1 MNKIV
6 ELPIIEPIYST
17 YHDQGSGAAILKSN
31 ESIRNWY
38 LNQSLILTCN
48 RKFLQG
54 FTTPEIKIVNSAWFS
69 NPHLDRKD
77 YSAKFLKQYIHP
89 VIKNMLDQG
98 YYVYYSGIDD
108 YYLEGKTWYKNRHF
122 SHDGLICGYNQNDHT
137 YCIYAYD
144 NNWIYNKFWVSRKS
158 FEEGRKAMNEK
169 SVYGV
174 ICAIKPKPDKIAFS
188 SNIALKKISEYL
200 DSSIEQY
207 PENEDGAVFGIAVH
221 DFIAKYVDKLI
232 DESIPYEKMDRRIF
246 RLIWEHKK
254 VMLER
259 IKLIEDALSL
269 DHFLSDAYTSVVRE
283 ADNCRMLYAAHHMKQ
298 RNSVLPTIQK
308 KLLSLKLKEK
318 GILEKLIEAT
328 KGDDKK

>member
-17 YHDQGSGAAILKSN
+17 YHDQGSGAAILKDN

-38 LNQSLILTCN
+38 LNQSIILTCN

-54 FTTPEIKIVNSAWFS
+54 FTTPEIKIVDSAWLS
-69 NPHLDRKD
+69 NPNYYRHD
-77 YSAKFLKQYIHP
+77 YSARFLKQYIHP
-89 VIKNMLDQG
+89 IIKNFLDQG

-108 YYLEGKTWYKNRHF
+108 YYLEGKTWYKTRHF
-122 SHDGLICGYNQNDHT
+122 GHDGLICGYNQKDRT
-137 YCIYAYD
+137 YCIFAYD
-144 NNWIYNKFWVSRKS
+144 SNWVYNKFWVSQKS

-169 SVYGV
+169 SVFGV
-174 ICAIKPKPDKIAFS
+174 ICGIKPKGNKVLFS
-188 SNIALKKISEYL
+188 SSIALKKINEYL
-200 DSSIEQY
+200 NSSIEQY
-207 PENEDGAVFGIAVH
+207 PENEDGPVFGIVVH

-259 IKLIEDALSL
+259 IRCIENELSL
-269 DHFLSDAYTSVVRE
+269 SSEIGDQYEKIVRN
-283 ADNCRMLYAAHHMKQ
+283 ADNIRMLYASHNLKRRDA
-298 RNSVLPTIQK
+298 VLPIIRD
-308 KLLSLKLKEK
+308 KLLAIKKNEQALL
-318 GILEKLIEAT
+318 LALLDNQ
-328 KGDDKK
+328 KGDHT

>member
-1 MNKIV
+1 MANR
-6 ELPIIEPIYST
+6 
-17 YHDQGSGAAILKSN
+17 IL
-31 ESIRNWY
+31 
-38 LNQSLILTCN
+38 
-48 RKFLQG
+48 
-54 FTTPEIKIVNSAWFS
+54 IVN
-69 NPHLDRKD
+69 
-77 YSAKFLKQYIHP
+77 KF
-89 VIKNMLDQG
+89 
-98 YYVYYSGIDD
+98 YYSRGGD
-108 YYLEGKTWYKNRHF
+108 
-122 SHDGLICGYNQNDHT
+122 
-137 YCIYAYD
+137 CIYT
-144 NNWIYNKFWVSRKS
+144 
-158 FEEGRKAMNEK
+158 MNLERMLQQHGYE
-169 SVYGV
+169 VAV
-174 ICAIKPKPDKIAFS
+174 FS
-188 SNIALKKISEYL
+188 M
-200 DSSIEQY
+200 QY

-232 DESIPYEKMDRRIF
+232 DGSIPYEKMDRRIF

-328 KGDDKK
+328 KGDNKK